1 MALKR
6 RQFTREFKH
15 QFLQGADSGI
25 SVSQLAREYHVHP
38 ALDPS
43 LVATA
48 FPAMQSQATS
58 NRITQ
63 LSWPE
68 IFFRLRLLEMNDG
81 VTIKKIKTTSV
92 PEIHKL

>member
-6 RQFTREFKH
+6 RQFIRKFKL
-15 QFLQGADSGI
+15 QFLQESESGKSI
-25 SVSQLAREYHVHP
+25 AQLARKHHVHP
-38 ALDPS
+38 TLDPS

-48 FPAMQSQATS
+48 FPAMQAQATS
-58 NRITQ
+58 NRITK

-81 VTIKKIKTTSV
+81 VTIKKD
-92 PEIHKL
+92 